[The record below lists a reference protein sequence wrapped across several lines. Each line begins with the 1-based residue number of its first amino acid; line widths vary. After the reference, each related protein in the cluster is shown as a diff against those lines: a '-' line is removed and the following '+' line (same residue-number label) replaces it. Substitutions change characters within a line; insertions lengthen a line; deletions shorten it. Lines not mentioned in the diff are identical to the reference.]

1 MAQTLSAALSWWAH
15 ETPDNLALRIGDE
28 DLSFAEL
35 DAWVSRIAVQLLAN
49 GLKPGDRVG
58 TLGGSTL
65 AHCALLLG
73 TIRAGGICSPVS
85 TRLTE
90 REASE
95 FFERTQPVCVYLDTD
110 QVARHPQIESV
121 AGQKHAMDSLVVL
134 RDAPYTPRSWDL
146 CTPDDVVGIIAT
158 SGSTARPKGVVFT
171 HRSML
176 SYAME
181 FAIEEP
187 FSGPGS
193 RALALSPLSTSAGFV
208 QLMEFVTLGATLRF
222 ESVFDPERALKLL
235 VSERIKM
242 FQGVPLFFERIAAC
256 AGWADADLSALSY
269 TSVGGAP
276 VSRKLLDTWMQKG
289 CLLRQIYGQTEAGGA
304 ITIMSK
310 RDAAQ
315 HPDKAGRGGM
325 FTEVRVIDEQGR
337 FLGPEEPGQIVIRG
351 PSVMR
356 GYWNDTEATNK
367 TLVDGWLRTGDLG
380 KLDAQGY
387 LTFIDRLKDIIISG
401 GLNISAAEVE
411 RAVSEF
417 AGVAEVAVIGVADA
431 RFGETPLAIVHA
443 PTGIEVEALVAHCN
457 RQLADYKVPRYVVFE
472 DQPLPRLATGK
483 IAKPALRAKYA
494 DQIASLKKVR

>member
-1 MAQTLSAALSWWAH
+1 MAQTLSSTLSWWAH
-15 ETPDNLALRIGDE
+15 ETPDNLALRIGDA
-28 DLSFAEL
+28 DLSFAAL
-35 DAWVSRIAVQLLAN
+35 DAWASRIAAHLIDC
-49 GLKPGDRVG
+49 GLQRGDRVG
-58 TLGGSTL
+58 SIGGSTL

-73 TIRAGGICSPVS
+73 TVRAGGICSPVS
-85 TRLTE
+85 TRLTT

-95 FFERTQPVCVYLDTD
+95 FFERTQPRCVYLDAD
-110 QVARHPQIESV
+110 QIARHPQIEAA
-121 AGQKHAMDSLVVL
+121 AGKSHQMDSLLAL
-134 RDAPYTPRSWDL
+134 RDAPYTPRSWDAD
-146 CTPDDVVGIIAT
+146 PDDAVGIIAT

-193 RALALSPLSTSAGFV
+193 RALALSPLATSAGFV
-208 QLMEFVTLGATLRF
+208 QFMEFVTLGATLRF
-222 ESVFDPERALKLL
+222 ESLFDPERALKLL
-235 VSERIKM
+235 VDERIRM

-256 AGWADADLSALSY
+256 AGWADADLSALTY

-310 RDAAQ
+310 RDAARL
-315 HPDKAGRGGM
+315 PDRAGRGGM
-325 FTEVRVIDEQGR
+325 FTEVRVIDEAGR
-337 FLGPEEPGQIVIRG
+337 FLGPDEPGQIVIRG

-356 GYWNDTEATNK
+356 GYWNDAEATDR

-411 RAVSEF
+411 RAIAEFPGVLEVS
-417 AGVAEVAVIGVADA
+417 VIAASDEK
-431 RFGETPLAIVHA
+431 FGETPLAIVHA
-443 PTGIEVEALVAHCN
+443 KEPPDILRLIEHCN
-457 RQLADYKVPRYVVFE
+457 AQLANFKVPRYVEFE
-472 DQPLPRLATGK
+472 QDPLPRLATGK

-494 DQIASLKKVR
+494 QLLPGLRRVR